1 MLAEKIIENEIKTKC
16 FHCGENLDNTII
28 NFEEKLFCCDGC
40 KTVFEILNQNDM
52 CQFYDLNTS
61 NGENSLKNKLNT
73 NFAYLDDDDVISKL
87 IQFTDGKR
95 TSVIFHIPQIHCSS
109 CIWLLENLF
118 KLNSN
123 VISSEVNFLKREAFI
138 SFNQTS
144 FSLRQVVELLDKI
157 GYRPNISLNDLE
169 KPIKYDVLKNYYYK
183 LGVAFFAFGNI
194 MLLSFPEYFGL
205 NSLKDSQFHSFFGY
219 LNFLLSLPVLLFSA
233 SEFFRSA
240 WNGLKQKNLNMDFP
254 IVLGIVIMFLRSS
267 YEIFSHTGSG
277 YMDTLASLVFLMLIG
292 RIFQNKTYEQLSF
305 DRNFKSYLPIA
316 ITLKNK
322 DGNEESVHISKLLKG
337 DMMLIKS
344 GELIP
349 ADSILM
355 TKEAMVDYSFVTGE
369 SNPVSIMKGDKV
381 FAGGK
386 NAGALVEMQVIKV
399 VSQSYLTKLWNDE
412 AFKKDDNKN
421 ITTMANRFSKWFTL
435 IIIFVA
441 FASLVY
447 WYNTDLAKGI
457 NAFTAVL
464 IITCPCALALS
475 TPFTLGNTLRI
486 FGRNKFYLKN
496 AVVVENLSKID
507 TIVFDKTG
515 TITNVN
521 DHNISF
527 VGNKLSDLDKN
538 IIFSLVR
545 QSSHPLSRGIKE
557 FLGKISPLIVSKYE
571 EIVGKGISGVI
582 EKCEVKISSFQ
593 FVNESDNN
601 GKVNS
606 LETVV
611 YVQINNKVLG
621 HFIFKNKYRDGLTCL
636 IKNLFNKY
644 NLHVLSGDNNSERDN
659 LIDLFGKE
667 DNIKFNLSPIDKLN
681 YLDMLDQSGNKTL
694 MIGDGLNDAG
704 ALKRSSVGIAI
715 SEDINN
721 FSPACDAILHSK
733 NFTYIDK
740 FLNFS
745 KYSLNVILISF
756 AISLCY
762 NIVGIY
768 YSVQGNLSPLFAA
781 IIMPISSV
789 SIILITTLSTNI
801 GAKIK
806 GL

>member
-1 MLAEKIIENEIKTKC
+1 MNSENNTKTNINTKC
-16 FHCGENLDNTII
+16 YHCGEQFENTII
-28 NFEEKLFCCDGC
+28 KFDEKEFCCDGC
-40 KTVFEILNQNDM
+40 KTVYEILNQNDM
-52 CQFYDLNTS
+52 CQFYDLS
-61 NGENSLKNKLNT
+61 ESKGENSLKNKKET
-73 NFAYLDDDDVISKL
+73 NFAYLDDPDVISKI

-95 TSVIFHIPQIHCSS
+95 TSVIFNIPQIHCSS

-118 KLNSN
+118 KLNPS
-123 VISSEVNFLKREAFI
+123 VISSEVNFMKREAFI
-138 SFNQTS
+138 SFNQEKIT
-144 FSLRQVVELLDKI
+144 LRQVVELLDKI
-157 GYRPNISLNDLE
+157 GYSPNISLNDLE
-169 KPIKYDVLKNYYYK
+169 KPEKVNILKGYYYK

-205 NSLKDSQFHSFFGY
+205 NALRDSQLRSFFGY
-219 LNFLLSLPVLLFSA
+219 LNFILSLPVLLFSA
-233 SEFFRSA
+233 SEFFKSA
-240 WNGLKQKNLNMDFP
+240 WNGLKQRTLNMDFP
-254 IVLGIVIMFLRSS
+254 IVLGILVMFFRSS
-267 YEIFSHTGSG
+267 YEIFSHTGAG

-305 DRNFKSYLPIA
+305 DRNFKSYFPIA

-322 DGNEESVHISKLLKG
+322 DNEEQSIHISKLAKG
-337 DMMLIKS
+337 DMMLIKG

-355 TKEAMVDYSFVTGE
+355 SKDSMIDYSFVTGE
-369 SNPVSIMKGDKV
+369 ANPVSIKKGEKV

-386 NAGALVEMQVIKV
+386 NAGAMTEMQVVKE

-435 IIIFVA
+435 IVIFIS
-441 FASLVY
+441 FAALAY
-447 WYNTDLAKGI
+447 WYDKDLAKGI

-496 AVVVENLSKID
+496 AIVVENISKTD

-515 TITNVN
+515 TITNAN

-527 VGNKLSDLDKN
+527 EGTKLNELEEQL
-538 IIFSLVR
+538 IFSLVR
-545 QSSHPLSRGIKE
+545 QSAHPLSRGIKNY
-557 FLGKISPLIVSKYE
+557 LGDIVPLTIIKYE
-571 EIVGKGISGVI
+571 EIPGKGIQGEI
-582 EKCEVKISSFQ
+582 QNNYVKIGSLNFL
-593 FVNESDNN
+593 NENEDNS
-601 GKVNS
+601 KSNS
-606 LETVV
+606 LDTVS
-611 YVQINNKVLG
+611 YVKINEKVIGL
-621 HFIFKNKYRDGLTCL
+621 FKFKNKYRDGLSDL
-636 IKNLFNKY
+636 INRLTKNFSLF
-644 NLHVLSGDNNSERDN
+644 VLSGDNDSEKEN
-659 LIDLFGKE
+659 LKSLFGKE
-667 DNIKFNLSPIDKLN
+667 ESLMFNLSPSDKLN
-681 YLDMLDQSGNKTL
+681 YLGNLEQEGKKTM

-704 ALKRSSVGIAI
+704 ALKRSSVGIAV

-733 NFTYIDK
+733 NFTNLDK
-740 FLNFS
+740 FIEFS
-745 KYSLNVILISF
+745 QYSMKVILFSF

-762 NIVGIY
+762 NSVGVY

-789 SIILITTLSTNI
+789 TIILITTLSTNI
-801 GAKIK
+801 AAKLK